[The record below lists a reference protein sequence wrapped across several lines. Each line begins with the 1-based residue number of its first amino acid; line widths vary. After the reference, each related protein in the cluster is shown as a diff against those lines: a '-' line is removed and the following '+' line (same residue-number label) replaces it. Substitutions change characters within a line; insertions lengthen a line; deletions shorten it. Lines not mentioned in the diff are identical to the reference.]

1 YAWHDPG
8 VVRLMAEVNKGN
20 APELVLEGMLDVLEQ
35 IGEKGVTEEEVE
47 RARVQFLKQR
57 ELSAANTSAI
67 AVELS
72 EWQAQGD
79 WRLYFLFRDRV
90 EAVKPADV
98 QRVAAKYF
106 KRDNRT
112 VGLYI
117 PTEKA
122 EKVEIPTTP
131 NVLDLVKS
139 YKGREE
145 IALGEAFDVSPAN
158 IEKRTER
165 TTLGQGVKAAL
176 LPKKTRGEV
185 VQVRV
190 TIRYGSPKSL
200 GGLNTE
206 CEFLPELMTRGT
218 KKLTRQELQDEL
230 DRRQARLSANG
241 SAGIAIFSVQTKKAN
256 LIDVLD
262 LLRQVLRE
270 PSLPAN
276 ELDILKHRQLASL
289 EESNTEPRSL
299 ASRSLARQLS
309 PYSKDDVRY
318 VATIPEEIEMVK
330 GLARDGL
337 EKLYSDYLGAQQIEV
352 SVVGDFDVPATKQKL
367 TAMLADWKAPQP
379 YARIERSVPESWK
392 PGVQTIET
400 PEKANAVYYAGLAL
414 PIRDDDPDYPAL
426 VIGDFVLGA
435 GALSSRLGD
444 RIRQREGLSYGVA
457 SNFNADSLDE
467 RGTLSVFAICNPSN
481 MKKVEVAVKEEL
493 DRLLKDGLGKEEL
506 ERAIT
511 GYLQRQEVSRT
522 DDSALAQTLNSTLFV
537 GRTMDYYAKQEQQI
551 RKLTPEQVQK
561 AMKSR
566 IPVDKLIV
574 IEAGDFAALSAAG
587 K

>member
-1 YAWHDPG
+1 
-8 VVRLMAEVNKGN
+8 
-20 APELVLEGMLDVLEQ
+20 MLDVLEQ

-72 EWQAQGD
+72 EWEAQGD

-90 EAVKPADV
+90 EAVKPDDV
-98 QRVAAKYF
+98 KRVAAKYL

-131 NVLDLVKS
+131 NVPDLVKS

-165 TTLGQGVKAAL
+165 TSLGKGVKAAL

-200 GGLNTE
+200 GGLITE
-206 CEFLPELMTRGT
+206 CEFLPEMMTRGT
-218 KKLTRQELQDEL
+218 KKLTRQQLQDEL
-230 DRRQARLSANG
+230 DRRRARLTASG
-241 SAGIAIFSVQTKKAN
+241 SAGIAIFSVQTKKAD

-270 PSLPAN
+270 PSLPDN
-276 ELDILKHRQLASL
+276 ELEILKHRQLASL
-289 EESNTEPRSL
+289 EESSFEPRTL

-309 PYSKDDVRY
+309 PYPKDDVRY
-318 VATIPEEIEMVK
+318 VATIPEEIDMVK
-330 GLARDGL
+330 GLTREAL
-337 EKLYSDYLGAQQIEV
+337 VNLYTDFLGAQQVEV
-352 SVVGDFDVPATKQKL
+352 SVVGDFDVPATKLKL
-367 TAMLADWKAPQP
+367 AQMLDEWKAPQP
-379 YARIERSVPESWK
+379 YARIERSVPENWK

-457 SNFNADSLDE
+457 STFSADSLDK
-467 RGTLSVFAICNPSN
+467 RGTLSIFAICNPSN
-481 MKKVEVAVKEEL
+481 MKKVEVAAKEEL
-493 DRLLKDGLGKEEL
+493 DRLLKEGLGKEEL
-506 ERAIT
+506 ERAVT

-522 DDSALAQTLNSTLFV
+522 DDGGLAQTLNSTLFV
-537 GRTMDYYAKQEQQI
+537 GRTMDYYAKLEQQI
-551 RKLTPEQVQK
+551 RELTPEQVQQ
-561 AMKSR
+561 AMKKR
-566 IPVDKLIV
+566 IPADKLII
-574 IEAGDFAALSAAG
+574 IEAGDFAALSTAG